1 MLDIKKVQ
9 DNAII
14 TDEVRGVEYLN
25 QTINNM
31 VQYAKD
37 ITALQAVGYGE
48 FEFDDVLEWLYMGDT
63 DMTPRGLARFAE
75 FVQGA
80 GHDDYDSYYVTEY
93 LYMAGETQSQLLDG
107 QE

>member
-9 DNAII
+9 DNAVI
-14 TDEVRGVEYLN
+14 TDEVNGVEYLN

-31 VQYAKD
+31 VQYAKN
-37 ITALQAVGYGE
+37 IKALQAVGYDG
-48 FEFDDVLEWLYMGDT
+48 FEFDDVLKGLYDGDT
-63 DMTPRGLARFAE
+63 DLTPNGLTRFAE

-80 GHDDYDSYYVTEY
+80 GHDDYDGYYVTEY
-93 LYMAGETQSQLLDG
+93 LYLYGETQARVLDG

>member
-9 DNAII
+9 DNAVI
-14 TDEVRGVEYLN
+14 TDEVRGVEYLDR
-25 QTINNM
+25 TVKNM

-37 ITALQAVGYGE
+37 ITALQAVGYDE

-80 GHDDYDSYYVTEY
+80 GHDDYDGYYVREYMY
-93 LYMAGETQSQLLDG
+93 LYGETQARLLDG